1 MFVKKTVT
9 KGNET
14 GEERLTL
21 RKISQMA
28 DGKVDP
34 QVSRALTTL
43 GYKIVME
50 IGIDDNVIIGVFD
63 VKTCEKVCT
72 YADFRKMMGIK
83 SILMGD
89 LEARSKGSKRS
100 VAELTLAASERSN
113 AQLLG
118 QDSLRKLMVINP
130 WIIGFKAILKALDT
144 ATGGVNSDD
153 RFVQAMVNLTDKYAG
168 VIDTL
173 VKDIRKSGDK
183 RSTAD
188 RLYSEMAGVGIPQW
202 FHKSVIL
209 SANDFK
215 AKITLDNP
223 YKMFFNPQGTGGI
236 YLTSEELTNKVFL
249 HKFIGLVDSV
259 YGSSYLLESI
269 VDRIHNSDT
278 EFEAGGFV
286 PANYMEGT
294 VLAAFKW
301 SLVLNLTED
310 EVEGFFNAKSRNKSC
325 PLMPFGT
332 MMFVDR
338 LSRLNLAIIRT
349 SHMEGQDVDA
359 TVNLFSNVFHK
370 GIDIIKSDT
379 QANLFSLALKTP
391 DYQQRYSSYLSMD
404 DKDLTEIFIKMI
416 GRLMSVSIH
425 KEQFGAV
432 SNALT
437 DVDTQDFVFDDAE
450 KIMFLIL
457 NKVKKPQQRAMV
469 NDNKKPGESDFW
481 KVQSIEGALKACKNG
496 PKELQSVIEKKILT
510 NYSLSAWL
518 VDKTKP
524 ELDSLHLKAFR
535 KGGDYYVPVEPNEKT
550 AMEEVEKYADKFLIK
565 EKNDV
570 NNTIVGTNQIHNSVK
585 NVVKK
590 ANLKDC
596 LSMKLLHVVSNL
608 VKCFNKEEMQRYVVD
623 VTIATYDD
631 YASGNADA
639 VISDDDVFGLEGN

>member
-1 MFVKKTVT
+1 
-9 KGNET
+9 
-14 GEERLTL
+14 
-21 RKISQMA
+21 
-28 DGKVDP
+28 
-34 QVSRALTTL
+34 
-43 GYKIVME
+43 
-50 IGIDDNVIIGVFD
+50 
-63 VKTCEKVCT
+63 
-72 YADFRKMMGIK
+72 
-83 SILMGD
+83 
-89 LEARSKGSKRS
+89 
-100 VAELTLAASERSN
+100 
-113 AQLLG
+113 
-118 QDSLRKLMVINP
+118 
-130 WIIGFKAILKALDT
+130 
-144 ATGGVNSDD
+144 
-153 RFVQAMVNLTDKYAG
+153 
-168 VIDTL
+168 
-173 VKDIRKSGDK
+173 
-183 RSTAD
+183 
-188 RLYSEMAGVGIPQW
+188 
-202 FHKSVIL
+202 
-209 SANDFK
+209 
-215 AKITLDNP
+215 
-223 YKMFFNPQGTGGI
+223 
-236 YLTSEELTNKVFL
+236 
-249 HKFIGLVDSV
+249 
-259 YGSSYLLESI
+259 
-269 VDRIHNSDT
+269 
-278 EFEAGGFV
+278 
-286 PANYMEGT
+286 
-294 VLAAFKW
+294 
-301 SLVLNLTED
+301 
-310 EVEGFFNAKSRNKSC
+310 
-325 PLMPFGT
+325 
-332 MMFVDR
+332 
-338 LSRLNLAIIRT
+338 
-349 SHMEGQDVDA
+349 
-359 TVNLFSNVFHK
+359 
-370 GIDIIKSDT
+370 
-379 QANLFSLALKTP
+379 
-391 DYQQRYSSYLSMD
+391 
-404 DKDLTEIFIKMI
+404 
-416 GRLMSVSIH
+416 MSVSIH

-469 NDNKKPGESDFW
+469 NDGKKPGEPDFW